1 MNKYTILLSSDSLK
15 ESLAEELNNLKNDDS
30 VINKEDEIS
39 VITDYKEM
47 TDFDVYVGIGDIA
60 EETFMCLQENTKPAL
75 LCDIDCS
82 KLEGVIATEEEEV
95 NRRQAESNSQA
106 CLNIAEARRRKTI
119 VNRWSS
125 ESRSQTCLDYAESRR
140 RKTIVNPKAIPC
152 TWGLFSRGNEDKERC
167 FLKRF
172 NLSFVYN
179 EGADKVKDYIAP
191 LVFRMLEEFS
201 FHSKYSDNFA
211 YKKQAEFVHE
221 FTQFYL
227 DKMKKL
233 TEAEGFVRE
242 DIKGDF
248 NHIIYRYRPG
258 GAEKPFHSID
268 GRDYD
273 FVIEYHRGKPS
284 EGIYYG
290 IKGEVASGNL
300 EEQCEKFRKEWPN
313 IFMMDK
319 SDLQKIYDEICNESH
334 DESRG
339 KDIFWGYNFQLELT
353 EILNNTFPWKD
364 YLKCYKP
371 TDNIWKNRY
380 WLFWVTLND
389 DEDIVKVAARAVKLM
404 AKTFERCMIIKEQDR
419 LYEAPD
425 NKPNECD
432 TNQRTNFTEE
442 SYERF
447 VKKMGYDDSGKSY
460 GKRLIDKL
468 IKEGYVFEDVRYE
481 KCYRCIKN
489 NRTIKK
495 ILNDINKGKEQS
507 QILFPRCK
515 SNDRRI
521 PWGDIEGVLLP
532 KSLNP
537 SKGSFENG

>member
-1 MNKYTILLSSDSLK
+1 MNKYTILLSSDILK

-60 EETFMCLQENTKPAL
+60 EESFMCLQENTKPAL
-75 LCDIDCS
+75 ICDIDCS
-82 KLEGVIATEEEEV
+82 MLEGVIATEGDE
-95 NRRQAESNSQA
+95 
-106 CLNIAEARRRKTI
+106 
-119 VNRWSS
+119 
-125 ESRSQTCLDYAESRR
+125 
-140 RKTIVNPKAIPC
+140 VNPKAIPC
-152 TWGLFSRGNEDKERC
+152 TWGLFSRGNEDKERS

-172 NLSFVYN
+172 NLSFVYD

-248 NHIIYRYRPG
+248 NHIIYRYRPN
-258 GAEKPFHSID
+258 GAEMPFRSVD
-268 GRDYD
+268 GRNYD

-290 IKGEVASGNL
+290 VKGEVTSGDL
-300 EEQCEKFRKEWPN
+300 EEQCGKFRKEWPN

-319 SDLQKIYDEICNESH
+319 SELQTKCK
-334 DESRG
+334 ESRG
-339 KDIFWGYNFQLELT
+339 EDIFWGYNFQLELT

-364 YLKCYKP
+364 FFHCYKP
-371 TDNIWKNRY
+371 TDNMWEQRY

-425 NKPNECD
+425 NNPNECD

-468 IKEGYVFEDVRYE
+468 IKEGYVFEDFRY
-481 KCYRCIKN
+481 
-489 NRTIKK
+489 
-495 ILNDINKGKEQS
+495 
-507 QILFPRCK
+507 
-515 SNDRRI
+515 
-521 PWGDIEGVLLP
+521 
-532 KSLNP
+532 
-537 SKGSFENG
+537 

>member
-60 EETFMCLQENTKPAL
+60 EETFMCLQENMKPTL

-82 KLEGVIATEEEEV
+82 MLDGLIATEEDEV
-95 NRRQAESNSQA
+95 T
-106 CLNIAEARRRKTI
+106 L
-119 VNRWSS
+119 
-125 ESRSQTCLDYAESRR
+125 
-140 RKTIVNPKAIPC
+140 KAIPC
-152 TWGLFSRGNEDKERC
+152 TWGLFRRGNDEKERR

-227 DKMKKL
+227 NKMKKL
-233 TEAEGFVRE
+233 TEAKGFVRE

-258 GAEKPFHSID
+258 GAEKPFRSVD

-273 FVIEYHRGKPS
+273 FVIEYHRNKPS

-290 IKGEVASGNL
+290 VKGEVASGDL
-300 EEQCEKFRKEWPN
+300 EEQCGKFRKEWPN
-313 IFMMDK
+313 IFMKEHKNRDSL
-319 SDLQKIYDEICNESH
+319 SDLQKATTD
-334 DESRG
+334 
-339 KDIFWGYNFQLELT
+339 
-353 EILNNTFPWKD
+353 ILNDTFLWKD
-364 YLKCYKP
+364 FLKCFKP
-371 TDNIWKNRY
+371 TDNFSQKRY
-380 WLFWVTLND
+380 WLFWITLND
-389 DEDIVKVAARAVKLM
+389 DEDVNSVAALAVKLISKSFEEYLWK
-404 AKTFERCMIIKEQDR
+404 KTDFVDRENEKHKGRGRPKKWDKKDNYLRIPYFSNEAYNKLCEAYYGERVKIEEWIEKLETNEIIRKE
-419 LYEAPD
+419 
-425 NKPNECD
+425 
-432 TNQRTNFTEE
+432 
-442 SYERF
+442 
-447 VKKMGYDDSGKSY
+447 
-460 GKRLIDKL
+460 KL
-468 IKEGYVFEDVRYE
+468 YE
-481 KCYRCIKN
+481 KCYRLNIDSKDFICKYVKSSCN
-489 NRTIKK
+489 NENIESPFK
-495 ILNDINKGKEQS
+495 IIRRRKE
-507 QILFPRCK
+507 IYYYDFPFFA
-515 SNDRRI
+515 
-521 PWGDIEGVLLP
+521 L
-532 KSLNP
+532 
-537 SKGSFENG
+537 

>member
-1 MNKYTILLSSDSLK
+1 MNKYTILLSPDSLK

-39 VITDYKEM
+39 VITDYKKM

-60 EETFMCLQENTKPAL
+60 EKTFMCLQENTKPAL

-82 KLEGVIATEEEEV
+82 MLDGLIATEEDE
-95 NRRQAESNSQA
+95 
-106 CLNIAEARRRKTI
+106 
-119 VNRWSS
+119 
-125 ESRSQTCLDYAESRR
+125 
-140 RKTIVNPKAIPC
+140 VNPKAIPC
-152 TWGLFSRGNEDKERC
+152 TWGLFSRGNKDKERS

-233 TEAEGFVRE
+233 TEAEGFVRK

-319 SDLQKIYDEICNESH
+319 SDLQKIYDEMCNDSH
-334 DESRG
+334 DQSRG
-339 KDIFWGYNFQLELT
+339 KYIFWGYNFQLELT

-419 LYEAPD
+419 LYEAPE

-447 VKKMGYDDSGKSY
+447 VKKMGYDDSRNSY
-460 GKRLIDKL
+460 GKMLIKKL
-468 IKEGYVFEDVRYE
+468 IEEKYVFEDGRYE
-481 KCYRCIKN
+481 KCYRCSET
-489 NRTIKK
+489 NRKIKK

-532 KSLNP
+532 RSLNP

>member
-75 LCDIDCS
+75 ICDIDCS
-82 KLEGVIATEEEEV
+82 MLEGVIATEGDE
-95 NRRQAESNSQA
+95 
-106 CLNIAEARRRKTI
+106 
-119 VNRWSS
+119 
-125 ESRSQTCLDYAESRR
+125 
-140 RKTIVNPKAIPC
+140 VNPKAIPC
-152 TWGLFSRGNEDKERC
+152 TWGLFSRGNEDKERS

-191 LVFRMLEEFS
+191 IVFRMLEEFS

-248 NHIIYRYRPG
+248 NYIIYRYRPDG
-258 GAEKPFHSID
+258 VEKPFRSVD

-273 FVIEYHRGKPS
+273 FVIEYHRNKPS

-290 IKGEVASGNL
+290 IKGEVCSGDL

-313 IFMMDK
+313 IFMK
-319 SDLQKIYDEICNESH
+319 EHKNRNSLSDLQKATTD
-334 DESRG
+334 
-339 KDIFWGYNFQLELT
+339 
-353 EILNNTFPWKD
+353 ILNDTFLWKD
-364 YLKCYKP
+364 FLKCFKP
-371 TDNIWKNRY
+371 TDNFNKKRY
-380 WLFWVTLND
+380 WLFWITLND
-389 DEDIVKVAARAVKLM
+389 DEDVISVAALAVKLISKSFEEYLWK
-404 AKTFERCMIIKEQDR
+404 KTVFVDR
-419 LYEAPD
+419 ENEKHKGRGRPKKWDKKDIYMRIPYFSNEAY
-425 NKPNECD
+425 NKLCEA
-432 TNQRTNFTEE
+432 
-442 SYERF
+442 Y
-447 VKKMGYDDSGKSY
+447 Y
-460 GKRLIDKL
+460 GKREKIEEWIEKL
-468 IKEGYVFEDVRYE
+468 ETNEIIRKENLYE
-481 KCYRCIKN
+481 KCYRLNIDSKDFICKYVKSSCNNENIESPFKIIKRKKEIYYYDFLDRLFLQKDG
-489 NRTIKK
+489 NRSIGDYRT
-495 ILNDINKGKEQS
+495 KE
-507 QILFPRCK
+507 
-515 SNDRRI
+515 RI
-521 PWGDIEGVLLP
+521 
-532 KSLNP
+532 
-537 SKGSFENG
+537 